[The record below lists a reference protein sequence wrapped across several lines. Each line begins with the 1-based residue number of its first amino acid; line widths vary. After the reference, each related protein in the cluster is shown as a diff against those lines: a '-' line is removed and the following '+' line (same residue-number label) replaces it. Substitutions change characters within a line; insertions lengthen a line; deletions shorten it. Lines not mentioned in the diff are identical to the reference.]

1 MLITIEGIDGCGK
14 STLLRGLRINL
25 KDLHPIFTKEPTNSK
40 IGKSLKHILLQ
51 PNADP
56 LLEATLFL
64 ADHAAH
70 VSGTIKPALSHKRVV
85 ICDRYIDSRIAYQQV
100 SLKNYMVDPKQ
111 FLKKA
116 HEGWTVI
123 PDLTIYIDILPET
136 AIERIS
142 HRTNQEH
149 FEKLELLR
157 EIEENYKELI
167 RENPKR
173 FVVIN
178 GNNPKEQ
185 ILKES
190 EQEIRKRLH

>member
-51 PNADP
+51 PKADP
-56 LLEATLFL
+56 LLEATLFI

-70 VSGTIKPALSHKRVV
+70 VSGTIKPALSHKRLV
-85 ICDRYIDSRIAYQQV
+85 ICDRYIDSRIAYQQA
-100 SLKNYMVDPKQ
+100 SLKNHMDNPKQ

-123 PDLTIYIDILPET
+123 PDLTIYLDIRPET

-142 HRTNQEH
+142 QRANQEH
-149 FEKLELLR
+149 FEKLELLK
-157 EIEENYKELI
+157 EIQENYKELI
-167 RENPKR
+167 NENPKR
-173 FVVIN
+173 FVIIN

-185 ILKES
+185 ILKEA
-190 EQEIRKRLH
+190 EQEIRKRLR